1 MTAAGRS
8 RVTHL
13 ALVGPTASGK
23 SAVAL
28 AAAEALG
35 DVEIVSVDSMQ
46 VYRGMDVGTAK
57 PTPAEQAA
65 VPHHL
70 LDLADPGEE
79 FSVARFQ
86 AAAWE
91 AIAAIEARGR
101 RALLVGGTGLYYQAV
116 VDGFDLPGEDR
127 ELRAALYERAE
138 APGGAAALLA
148 ELADLDPLAAGRID
162 PGNVRRIVR
171 ALEVTKAS
179 GRPFSS
185 FGPGVFGPA
194 GGPVAPG
201 GGNGTTGRGVPVAA
215 AGIWMSR
222 EVAAERIVARI
233 DAMVHD
239 GLMDEVRRLAAAP
252 GGLSRTA
259 REGIGY
265 KEVLDHLEGSVPTLE
280 AALRRTAERTRQLA
294 RRQRMWFRRDRR
306 ITWIGSGGNPLA
318 TLPALLA
325 TWNNAVVLGDL

>member
-1 MTAAGRS
+1 MTAAPPTA
-8 RVTHL
+8 VTLL

-23 SAVAL
+23 SALAL

-57 PTPAEQAA
+57 PTAAEQAA

-86 AAAWE
+86 AAAAE
-91 AIAAIEARGR
+91 AIAGIEARGH

-127 ELRAALYERAE
+127 GLRANLYERAD
-138 APGGAAALLA
+138 APGGKAALLA
-148 ELADLDPLAAGRID
+148 ELAELDPVAADRIE
-162 PGNVRRIVR
+162 PGNTRRIVR
-171 ALEVTKAS
+171 ALEVTVAS

-185 FGPGVFGPA
+185 FGPGVFAARP
-194 GGPVAPG
+194 
-201 GGNGTTGRGVPVAA
+201 TRLRVAA
-215 AGIWMSR
+215 AGIWLSR
-222 EVAAERIVARI
+222 RAGAERIEARI
-233 DAMVHD
+233 AAMVDD
-239 GLMDEVRRLAAAP
+239 GLIDEVRRLAAAP
-252 GGLSRTA
+252 DGLSRTA

-306 ITWIGSGGNPLA
+306 ITWIGGGGNPLA

-325 TWNNAVVLGDL
+325 TWNSPSCSGDL